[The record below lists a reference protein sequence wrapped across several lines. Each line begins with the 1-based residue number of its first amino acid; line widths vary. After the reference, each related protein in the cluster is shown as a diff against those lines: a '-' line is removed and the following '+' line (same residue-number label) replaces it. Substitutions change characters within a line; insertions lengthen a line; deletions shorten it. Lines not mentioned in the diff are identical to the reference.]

1 MLLHNFLV
9 SRVYGHP
16 LVIRLSFSKIQT
28 HYTPSIHPSIC
39 FRLSFFRVTGGAG
52 AYPSCLRVKG
62 VHGRQSVPGPYNN
75 TYRGKTQQSITSKHF
90 GGSAKENSL
99 LTGRNLWQNQ
109 AQGGA
114 GPSVVKEE
122 GRQDKRQ
129 AVEETIQDVKRD
141 VQDFSVRMDGAEMR
155 ISSVEDAVNP
165 EKGKTDAL
173 VKQVALLT
181 NKLEDLENRSRR
193 SNLRLVNVPEK
204 IEGNDAVAFL
214 EKWLPEVLGPA
225 TFPRQ
230 PLIER
235 AHRLPGRTQPNRPPS
250 PRVLIVKFLN
260 FQDKV
265 RVMRA
270 AMDKGKVI
278 CGGQEVMFFPDLST
292 DLHRRRRGFDRVKQ
306 QLRAMNVRYG
316 LIYPARLR
324 VSSGGHMHVFETPA
338 DAEKFIRER
347 TSRLSNGNC
356 RILHYLPITTVV

>member
-1 MLLHNFLV
+1 MITIACNELLSYIRDIMPAKKAQNKSKAHSSLSEEDDV
-9 SRVYGHP
+9 SDA
-16 LVIRLSFSKIQT
+16 SSQAN
-28 HYTPSIHPSIC
+28 S
-39 FRLSFFRVTGGAG
+39 AG
-52 AYPSCLRVKG
+52 DAS
-62 VHGRQSVPGPYNN
+62 PG
-75 TYRGKTQQSITSKHF
+75 
-90 GGSAKENSL
+90 SL
-99 LTGRNLWQNQ
+99 LDVSTGMAHNMDVIQILDGIRNDFSTKLD
-109 AQGGA
+109 
-114 GPSVVKEE
+114 VVLS
-122 GRQDKRQ
+122 
-129 AVEETIQDVKRD
+129 AIQDVKRD

-155 ISSVEDAVNP
+155 ISSVEDAINS
-165 EKGKTDAL
+165 EKGKIDAL

-193 SNLRLVNVPEK
+193 SKLRLVNVPEK
-204 IEGNDAVAFL
+204 IEGHDAVAFL
-214 EKWLPEVLGPA
+214 EKWLPEALGPA

-270 AMDKGKVI
+270 AMAKGKVI

-316 LIYPARLR
+316 LIYPAKLR
-324 VSSGGHMHVFETPA
+324 VSSGGHTHVFETPA
-338 DAEKFIRER
+338 DAEKFIRGLQNTED
-347 TSRLSNGNC
+347 
-356 RILHYLPITTVV
+356 